1 MTRCEIVAV
10 TNLSDV
16 VGDHCENVAAGQC
29 SDCGTPI
36 CELHAETCQIYGE
49 VFCPSCL
56 SFHGATHPKPATAE
70 PEELEWKKR
79 KSA

>member
-1 MTRCEIVAV
+1 MSRCEIVEV
-10 TNLSDV
+10 SSLSDA
-16 VGDHCENVAAGQC
+16 VGDRCVRIAAGQC

-36 CELHAETCQIYGE
+36 CELHTENCEMCDE

-56 SFHGATHPKPATAE
+56 SFHKAQAKHHKPAAVERKTRE
-70 PEELEWKKR
+70 R